1 MDKEKDLVDKKL
13 EEEPIYVDHYEEL
26 IEYCNNLDKKLD
38 GIWKKIKA
46 QQSNVEL
53 LEENFYLMKRD
64 EFNKMWSCYGIPKL
78 LHLKKTECLSRLV
91 KDRKRFKIELKA
103 EKDKT
108 LDDISQLKNDYETNI
123 LISDL
128 NDFEK
133 DYLKFSALNY
143 RIERMIKFCNTLN
156 KHQIVIGLPIT
167 DFSDVK
173 EIEMNF
179 LNYYQLWDAVY
190 KFLTSKVN
198 WMTEPLKKIDRKS
211 LKTTYDYCIN
221 TIDRLEKT
229 VFKAER
235 YAPNNI
241 IKQLRE
247 KIKEFQPFLPILFD
261 LINPDLK
268 ANHINDMAKQIGLPI
283 PDDLNITMNDLIA
296 MNIVDYMDSIN
307 DRSIYATGQKKLA
320 SVCLYAK
327 V

>member
-1 MDKEKDLVDKKL
+1 M
-13 EEEPIYVDHYEEL
+13 
-26 IEYCNNLDKKLD
+26 
-38 GIWKKIKA
+38 
-46 QQSNVEL
+46 
-53 LEENFYLMKRD
+53 
-64 EFNKMWSCYGIPKL
+64 
-78 LHLKKTECLSRLV
+78 
-91 KDRKRFKIELKA
+91 
-103 EKDKT
+103 
-108 LDDISQLKNDYETNI
+108 
-123 LISDL
+123 
-128 NDFEK
+128 
-133 DYLKFSALNY
+133 
-143 RIERMIKFCNTLN
+143 
-156 KHQIVIGLPIT
+156 IGLPIT

-320 SVCLYAK
+320 SVCLYD
-327 V
+327 